1 MTDNGQRPL
10 FAMPVTPVHD
20 PYRLVH
26 HPPPCDDYPVG
37 HPCYPKP
44 LHTHTTQSATNRL
57 SYDFHRR
64 HIQMPHRHAQNRAGA
79 IPQRNMPMTAVPDD
93 YRAVRIPA
101 RRCRMGIN
109 VPLEPPAGSVA
120 PAPR

>member
-20 PYRLVH
+20 PYGLVH

-44 LHTHTTQSATNRL
+44 LHTHTTQSATNRCEAL
-57 SYDFHRR
+57 RR
-64 HIQMPHRHAQNRAGA
+64 
-79 IPQRNMPMTAVPDD
+79 
-93 YRAVRIPA
+93 
-101 RRCRMGIN
+101 RMLKEQSG
-109 VPLEPPAGSVA
+109 
-120 PAPR
+120 